1 MKRSIYLTGTILA
14 AALTVA
20 AVPEKENDPEK
31 IKVTVVHYAD
41 GHATVMDT
49 SFDATSGYSVE
60 QFLRDNNL
68 DPKSAEIIDTDAF
81 DGKYTIEQ
89 GENSFLFMRDGDAES
104 VRIEMHNF
112 PDGSMTDEMR
122 EDLRNE
128 VEEILSEEMGE
139 IDEMR
144 IEEMMSEELEKDGF
158 VKEVVIIRQDGEEQ
172 KTVIRKKT
180 SEDDEIV
187 EEVIIEEPGQ
197 VFFMEGGDER
207 KIEVEQLL
215 KEVEELLKR
224 EDFELD
230 ELEEI
235 EWEEDVR
242 VKVLRELEREE
253 SEKAGAEGKR
263 KVIVQSVVKSHD
275 LADAEKFERP
285 EYTIAVVSRIGDE
298 EESDAA
304 SFIADAS
311 ELPIE
316 GPSFFPNPTEGKFR
330 LEFFLPERGQ
340 TQIQI
345 FDMQGREVLTENLGN
360 FQGAYKEEID
370 ISDLSQ
376 GAYILNITQNNL
388 RLAEKIIVN

>member
-1 MKRSIYLTGTILA
+1 MKRSIYLMGTILA

-20 AVPEKENDPEK
+20 AVPEKENDNEK

-49 SFDATSGYSVE
+49 SFYATSGYSVE

-68 DPKSAEIIDTDAF
+68 DPTNAEIIDTDAF
-81 DGKYTIEQ
+81 DGKYTIER
-89 GENSFLFMRDGDAES
+89 GENSFLFMRDGEAES
-104 VRIEMHNF
+104 VRIEMHGF
-112 PDGSMTDEMR
+112 PDGIVTDDMG
-122 EDLRNE
+122 EDLRIE
-128 VEEILSEEMGE
+128 VEEMLSEELVE
-139 IDEMR
+139 IEEMR
-144 IEEMMSEELEKDGF
+144 IGEMMSEELEKDGF
-158 VKEVVIIRQDGEEQ
+158 VKEVVVIRQDGEEQ

-180 SEDDEIV
+180 SGDDEIV
-187 EEVIIEEPGQ
+187 EEVIFEEPDQ
-197 VFFMEGGDER
+197 VFFLEGGDES

-224 EDFELD
+224 EEFES
-230 ELEEI
+230 EEI
-235 EWEEDVR
+235 EWEEDVQ
-242 VKVLRELEREE
+242 VKVLREFETEE
-253 SEKAGAEGKR
+253 SERAGADGKR
-263 KVIVQSVVKSHD
+263 KVIVHSVVKSND
-275 LADAEKFERP
+275 PTEDISFEGP
-285 EYTIAVVSRIGDE
+285 EYTIAVVSRVGGE
-298 EESDAA
+298 EESDTD
-304 SFIADAS
+304 SFIADAA

-345 FDMQGREVLTENLGN
+345 FDIQGREVFTENLGD
-360 FQGAYKEEID
+360 FQGAFKNDID
-370 ISDLSQ
+370 ISDLRQ